1 MKVLIGCEESQSV
14 CLAFRALGHEAY
26 SCDLKPCSGG
36 HPEWHFKQSIFEVAE
51 QGWDLLI
58 AHPPCTYLTVT
69 GNSWFNFERYGQ
81 KAIDRWSDRFDASMF
96 FIKLWNLNIDKICL
110 ENPIGFIS
118 NIIKPSQII
127 QPYYFGDEAQKTTC
141 LWLKGL
147 PLLKH
152 YSEPDLFT
160 EKTHVDR
167 GEMVTWINKQ
177 GKKKSM
183 PKWYSDAFKLPA
195 YQRAELRSKTFSGI
209 SVAMAEQWGLNQPT
223 K

>member
-1 MKVLIGCEESQSV
+1 MKVLIGCEESQAV

-36 HPEWHFKQSIFEVAE
+36 YPEWHYEQSIFEVAE
-51 QGWDLLI
+51 FGWDLLI

-69 GNSWFNFERYGQ
+69 GNRWFSFEKYGQ

-96 FIKLWNLNIDKICL
+96 FIKLWNLPIDKICL
-110 ENPIGFIS
+110 ENPIGFI
-118 NIIKPSQII
+118 NGIIKPTQII

-147 PLLKH
+147 PTLKH
-152 YSEPDLFT
+152 YSQSDLFT
-160 EKTHVDR
+160 EQTHVDR
-167 GEMVTWINKQ
+167 GEMISWINDK
-177 GKKKSM
+177 GEKKTM

-195 YQRAELRSKTFSGI
+195 YERAELRSKTFPGI
-209 SVAMAEQWGLNQPT
+209 ANAMAEQWG